1 VAQAARAPKELAE
14 ERFRKPRYPSET
26 LFSASQILI
35 WSIGKRLFSSLR
47 IDAEQSAWLTP
58 GRPSILLQHL
68 DGFQQSCDNG
78 TLPIQEVSAVAAIRA
93 VLIGMSPLLRDIL
106 AQSISSQANV
116 EIVGELL
123 AHEWGERLRW
133 LSPDVVII
141 SLRRG
146 EGDDITS
153 RLLDMVPNAKIITL
167 S

>member
-1 VAQAARAPKELAE
+1 
-14 ERFRKPRYPSET
+14 
-26 LFSASQILI
+26 
-35 WSIGKRLFSSLR
+35 
-47 IDAEQSAWLTP
+47 
-58 GRPSILLQHL
+58 
-68 DGFQQSCDNG
+68 
-78 TLPIQEVSAVAAIRA
+78 VAAIRA

-153 RLLDMVPNAKIITL
+153 RLLDIVPNAKIITL
-167 S
+167 SYDNRRATFSDMRARRTVFRDFSPEQIASLIVRTH